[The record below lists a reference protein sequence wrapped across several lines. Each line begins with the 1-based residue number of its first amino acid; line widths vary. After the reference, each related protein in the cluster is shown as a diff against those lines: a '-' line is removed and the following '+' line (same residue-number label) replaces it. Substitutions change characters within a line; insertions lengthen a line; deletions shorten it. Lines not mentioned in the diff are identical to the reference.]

1 MNDLSEKVNFDSEI
15 SLAFEMQPFK
25 VAFFVSFNANFSK
38 YSRAE
43 WVGNSIALSKNP
55 KKAVFLKFLLNVSF
69 TNESDK
75 KRTFKS
81 LTLSSLTLCARGV
94 AVKSTGGFRG

>member
-1 MNDLSEKVNFDSEI
+1 MPIFRSIPVLNGL
-15 SLAFEMQPFK
+15 
-25 VAFFVSFNANFSK
+25 
-38 YSRAE
+38 
-43 WVGNSIALSKNP
+43 GNSIALSKNP

-75 KRTFKS
+75 KRIFKS

>member
-1 MNDLSEKVNFDSEI
+1 MPIFQSIPVLNGL
-15 SLAFEMQPFK
+15 
-25 VAFFVSFNANFSK
+25 
-38 YSRAE
+38 
-43 WVGNSIALSKNP
+43 GNSIALSKNP

-75 KRTFKS
+75 KRIFKS

-94 AVKSTGGFRG
+94 AVKSTGGFRGYGSFPCTHVGTACKKQPCFEEN